1 MNLWKKAS
9 PSLRDY
15 YIKTTYPSLEMNLW
29 KNLHYLCKGTR
40 DDCSKPTLP
49 SPEVNLWKMLHHLCK
64 GARDDD
70 LKTIYP
76 SSRDESFKK
85 SFTISKRCDLEKQVI
100 ISMEMVAVNLRHHLH
115 GDDTLFFVHLLFFK
129 KKQHLHLRDDSLF
142 FKIASPEMV
151 TGDSP
156 HFSILFHTWYFGR
169 GIMGSWER
177 FLLTGKL
184 GNWNFIIIYKLGNEN
199 PVYGEI
205 NWELGKWQCILAI
218 I

>member
-1 MNLWKKAS
+1 MIALNQRYHLQRWIFEKCCTISVKAPEMMTWKPYIHHPEMNLLKKAS
-9 PSLRDY
+9 PSPRDA
-15 YIKTTYPSLEMNLW
+15 IL
-29 KNLHYLCKGTR
+29 KNRL
-40 DDCSKPTLP
+40 S
-49 SPEVNLWKMLHHLCK
+49 SPW
-64 GARDDD
+64 RWWQW
-70 LKTIYP
+70 IYV
-76 SSRDESFKK
+76 
-85 SFTISKRCDLEKQVI
+85 T
-100 ISMEMVAVNLRHHLH
+100 ISMEMIPC
-115 GDDTLFFVHLLFFK
+115 FSFISFFFK